1 MTYAKVSRGFLCC
14 YIYNKVYRKSEG
26 ATPMTGVTPSILNM
40 YNPITLL
47 FRSRQRGRLRGPLL

>member
-1 MTYAKVSRGFLCC
+1 MQRFGEGFSAAI
-14 YIYNKVYRKSEG
+14 YIIKVYRKSEG
-26 ATPMTGVTPSILNM
+26 AAPMTGVTPSILNM

>member
-1 MTYAKVSRGFLCC
+1 MQRFREGFSDC

-47 FRSRQRGRLRGPLL
+47 IRS

>member
-1 MTYAKVSRGFLCC
+1 MVSGGFLCC

>member
-1 MTYAKVSRGFLCC
+1 MQRFRDGFSDC

-47 FRSRQRGRLRGPLL
+47 FRSRQRGMLRGPLL